1 MLRTSVRALYQIR
14 KVGEDDISELVFVS
28 PKTQVH
34 IHNIT
39 VHQMS
44 YDDFVV
50 PLSSFWQMKRV
61 EYFFVC

>member
-1 MLRTSVRALYQIR
+1 MLRSSVRALYQIQ
-14 KVGEDDISELVFVS
+14 KVGELAPNLSPCP

-39 VHQMS
+39 VHQMI

-61 EYFFVC
+61 EYFIVC